1 MIGQSATSALNAQIQ
16 SYDALLVASLKASLA
31 DGSYTTS
38 MDAAAVEELVY
49 NYSVLLDFDAPE
61 FPDEP
66 RSSTEDL
73 AEARAAM
80 MEAVSEFDGV
90 QVARAP
96 CKRIQNLTEKARE
109 YSPSPQREV
118 PGVAA
123 TYILCEAVLT
133 SPRKVS
139 KIIEVF
145 ISAAASLTLAAL

>member
-1 MIGQSATSALNAQIQ
+1 MIGQSATSALNAQVQ
-16 SYDALLVASLKASLA
+16 SDDALLVASLKASLA

-38 MDAAAVEELVY
+38 MGAAAVEELVY
-49 NYSVLLDFDAPE
+49 NYSDLLDFDDPE

-96 CKRIQNLTEKARE
+96 CKRIRNLTEKARE
-109 YSPSPQREV
+109 YSSSPDGKY
-118 PGVAA
+118 PG
-123 TYILCEAVLT
+123 
-133 SPRKVS
+133 
-139 KIIEVF
+139 
-145 ISAAASLTLAAL
+145 